1 MKPKYSQITNLQE
14 LEAAQRQLRRKIER
28 KGKELSGRFE
38 NLQQD
43 YSPANLLGMTART
56 TGSDPAGHPLS
67 QEENR
72 QPVKAQTKKAA
83 RKKPDGFFALSST
96 VYWTFL

>member
-43 YSPANLLGMTART
+43 YYPANLLGMTART
-56 TGSDPAGHPLS
+56 TGSDVPIL
-67 QEENR
+67 QVIR
-72 QPVKAQTKKAA
+72 YLKKKIAS
-83 RKKPDGFFALSST
+83 L
-96 VYWTFL
+96 